1 MLLQGVTLA
10 GKITTAKKLSG
21 KINAAIT
28 FTGVMSKPIGYVDYD
43 GSYEVTPKV
52 SAQSLQTK
60 DKHLTDD
67 IKIKSIPFFN
77 AGNETGGSTV
87 YIGVEI
93 E

>member
-1 MLLQGVTLA
+1 MVLQGVTLV
-10 GKITTAKKLSG
+10 GKITSTKTL
-21 KINAAIT
+21 
-28 FTGVMSKPIGYVDYD
+28 TGVISKPIGYEDYD

-77 AGNETGGSTV
+77 TGNETGGSTV